1 MTACRAHLEVNLV
14 FERAD
19 DRFRVIVTDA
29 PVRRPPP
36 RTFEL
41 PFAPFELDAL
51 VARLDHRRRGVRR
64 VTEPDA
70 DTAREIGGRL
80 FDAVFDRG
88 LGACLEA
95 SLAAA
100 RASGA
105 AGIRLRLQFADCA
118 ELTALPW
125 ELLYDRHRDAYLA
138 LSVETPVTRSLG
150 LDDDPAA
157 ASVGHPL
164 RVLVVVANPG
174 GQETL
179 DADREWLAINEA
191 LAPLTA
197 SGLVAVDRAPAG
209 SLAAVA
215 RQLRRAE
222 YHVLHYVGHGG
233 RDHFRGHGVLALEDP
248 ERPDGPPR
256 LTTGRDLAVVLR
268 DHRSLRLVVLN
279 ACEGARDDAPD
290 NPFAGIA
297 PVLARAGIPAV
308 IAMQFE
314 VSDEAAV
321 AFGGAL
327 YESLASGTALDVAV
341 SDARKAVHAAYHTTE
356 WATPVLHLRGTPV
369 GLFDRAPVPASTA
382 PVLPPAATGS
392 DVGDLATR
400 SAVATPQNPSKRR
413 SPWRRRSLSDAGP

>member
-1 MTACRAHLEVNLV
+1 MARLPHLEVNLV

-29 PVRRPPP
+29 PVRRPLP

-51 VARLDHRRRGVRR
+51 VARLDHRPGVRR

-105 AGIRLRLQFADCA
+105 AGIRLRLQFADCP
-118 ELTALPW
+118 ELNGLPW

-138 LSVETPVTRSLG
+138 LSMETPVTRSLG
-150 LDDDPAA
+150 LDDDPVPV
-157 ASVGHPL
+157 SVSHPL

-179 DADREWLAINEA
+179 DADREWLAINAA
-191 LAPLTA
+191 LAPLIA
-197 SGLVAVDRAPAG
+197 GGLVAVDRAPAG

-215 RQLRRAE
+215 RQLRLAE

-233 RDHFRGHGVLALEDP
+233 RDRFRGQGVLALEDP
-248 ERPDGPPR
+248 EHPDGPAR

-279 ACEGARDDAPD
+279 ACDGARNDAPD
-290 NPFAGIA
+290 DPFAGIA
-297 PVLARAGIPAV
+297 PVLARAGVPAV

-341 SDARKAVHAAYHTTE
+341 SDARKAVYAAHHTTE

-369 GLFDRAPVPASTA
+369 GLFDEEPRRSCGAPGPQPVAAVAPDRAPTPTA
-382 PVLPPAATGS
+382 QETPGRRAPWSRRPLP
-392 DVGDLATR
+392 TR
-400 SAVATPQNPSKRR
+400 R
-413 SPWRRRSLSDAGP
+413 